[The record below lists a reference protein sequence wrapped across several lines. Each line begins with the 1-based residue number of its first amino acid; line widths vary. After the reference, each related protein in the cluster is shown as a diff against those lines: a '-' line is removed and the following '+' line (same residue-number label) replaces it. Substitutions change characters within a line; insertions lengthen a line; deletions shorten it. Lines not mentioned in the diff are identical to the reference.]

1 MDPLLK
7 FLNSI
12 AYKFPKGYPDM
23 NNEQDIV
30 IIESELKKINIEV
43 NLKEAKKPFEFLSLQ
58 AQKVAEEIINLFSY
72 SKENIKAD
80 SKNRIIILTDDSR
93 NTIFSKLEDLGF
105 ERDPNIKGSS
115 QGGVKNSEGI
125 EIIIKP
131 LSGQGAKSAG
141 KQNES
146 DFNNLINSTIEENK
160 GPITINFI
168 SGNGK
173 NLIYKNITKAQDAS
187 VAGAT
192 SFDKSDTDLLGPAE
206 PGKKGKIIVGISL
219 KKKNAVRW
227 ESSKTRPIGG
237 INIFKSFIEKVGKLG
252 SEDEVGKFDN
262 VVLQPS
268 EKQNKY
274 KLYDPV
280 NDKVLSK
287 VIVKGIPEEVLD
299 KVVFGE
305 SKNDVIVIKETFEGG
320 FKNYTFENGV
330 LTIKCSLIY
339 TDIKDIEGTDDEP
352 VFAFSNHTGQAYGI
366 EFRSFSKGAL
376 YSGDSLRGSST
387 EIDFNDLK

>member
-7 FLNSI
+7 FLNNI
-12 AYKFPKGYPDM
+12 AYKFDKGYPDM
-23 NNEQDIV
+23 NNEQDILMV
-30 IIESELKKINIEV
+30 ENELKSIGIEV
-43 NLKEAKKPFEFLSLQ
+43 NLKEAKKPFEFLSPQ
-58 AQKVAEEIINLFSY
+58 AQKVAEEIINIFSY
-72 SKENIKAD
+72 SKDNIKAD

-115 QGGVKNSEGI
+115 QGGVKNNEGI
-125 EIIIKP
+125 EIIVKP
-131 LSGQGAKSAG
+131 LSGQGVQSAG
-141 KQNES
+141 KQNEV
-146 DFNNLINSTIEENK
+146 DFNNIINSAIEENN
-160 GPITINFI
+160 GPITVNFI
-168 SGNGK
+168 SSNGK
-173 NLIYKNITKAQDAS
+173 NLTYKNVAKAQDAS
-187 VAGAT
+187 VSGAT
-192 SFDKSDTDLLGPAE
+192 DFDKSDTDLLNSE
-206 PGKKGKIIVGISL
+206 GKIIVGISL
-219 KKKNAVRW
+219 KKKNAIRW

-237 INIFKSFIEKVGKLG
+237 VNIFKSFIEKVGKLG

-262 VVLQPS
+262 VVLQPL

-305 SKNDVIVIKETFEGG
+305 SENDVIVIKETFEGG

-339 TDIKDIEGTDDEP
+339 TDIKDVEGTEDEP
-352 VFAFSNHTGQAYGI
+352 VFALSNHIGQAYGV

-376 YSGDSLRGSST
+376 YSGDNLKGSSV
-387 EIDFNDLK
+387 EIEFNDLK

>member
-1 MDPLLK
+1 MDPILK
-7 FLNSI
+7 FLNSV

-23 NNEQDIV
+23 NNEQDV
-30 IIESELKKINIEV
+30 LMVENELKSIGIEV
-43 NLKEAKKPFEFLSLQ
+43 NLKEAKKPFEFLSPQ
-58 AQKVAEEIINLFSY
+58 AQKVAEEIINIFSY
-72 SKENIKAD
+72 SKDNIKAD

-115 QGGVKNSEGI
+115 QGGVKNNEGI
-125 EIIIKP
+125 EIIVKP
-131 LSGQGAKSAG
+131 LSGQGVQSAG
-141 KQNES
+141 KQNEV
-146 DFNNLINSTIEENK
+146 DFNNIINSAIEENN
-160 GPITINFI
+160 GPITVNFI
-168 SGNGK
+168 SSNGK
-173 NLIYKNITKAQDAS
+173 NLTYKNVAKAQDAS
-187 VAGAT
+187 VSGAT
-192 SFDKSDTDLLGPAE
+192 DFDKSDTDLLNSE
-206 PGKKGKIIVGISL
+206 GKIIVGISL
-219 KKKNAVRW
+219 KKKNAIRW

-237 INIFKSFIEKVGKLG
+237 VNIFKSFIEKVGKLG

-262 VVLQPS
+262 VVLQPL

-305 SKNDVIVIKETFEGG
+305 SENDVIVIKETFEGG

-339 TDIKDIEGTDDEP
+339 TDIKDVEGTEDEP
-352 VFAFSNHTGQAYGI
+352 VFALSNHIGQAYGV

-376 YSGDSLRGSST
+376 YSGDNLKGSSV
-387 EIDFNDLK
+387 EIEFNDLK

>member
-23 NNEQDIV
+23 NNEQDILMV
-30 IIESELKKINIEV
+30 ENELKSVGVEV

-131 LSGQGAKSAG
+131 LSGQGTKSAG

-192 SFDKSDTDLLGPAE
+192 SFDKSDTDLLSEG
-206 PGKKGKIIVGISL
+206 GKIIVGISL

-227 ESSKTRPIGG
+227 ESSKTRPIEG

-339 TDIKDIEGTDDEP
+339 TDIKDIEETDDEP
-352 VFAFSNHTGQAYGI
+352 VFAFSNHIGQAYGI

>member
-7 FLNSI
+7 FLNSV

-23 NNEQDIV
+23 NNEQDV
-30 IIESELKKINIEV
+30 LMVENELKSIGIEV
-43 NLKEAKKPFEFLSLQ
+43 NLKEAKKPFEFLSPQ
-58 AQKVAEEIINLFSY
+58 AQKVAEEIINIFSY
-72 SKENIKAD
+72 SKDNIKAD

-115 QGGVKNSEGI
+115 QGGVKNNEGI
-125 EIIIKP
+125 EIIVKP
-131 LSGQGAKSAG
+131 LSGQGVQSAG
-141 KQNES
+141 KQNEA
-146 DFNNLINSTIEENK
+146 DFNNIINSAIEENN
-160 GPITINFI
+160 GPITVNFI
-168 SGNGK
+168 SSNGK
-173 NLIYKNITKAQDAS
+173 NLTYKNVAKAQDAS
-187 VAGAT
+187 VSGAT
-192 SFDKSDTDLLGPAE
+192 DFDKSDTDLLNSE
-206 PGKKGKIIVGISL
+206 GKIIVGISL
-219 KKKNAVRW
+219 KKKNAIRW

-237 INIFKSFIEKVGKLG
+237 VNIFKSFIEKVGKLG

-262 VVLQPS
+262 VVLQPL
-268 EKQNKY
+268 ERQNKY
-274 KLYDPV
+274 KLYDPI

-305 SKNDVIVIKETFEGG
+305 SENDVIVIKETFEGG

-339 TDIKDIEGTDDEP
+339 TDIKDVEGTEDEP
-352 VFAFSNHTGQAYGI
+352 VFALSNHVGQAYGV

-376 YSGDSLRGSST
+376 YSGDNLKGSSV
-387 EIDFNDLK
+387 EIEFNDLK

>member
-1 MDPLLK
+1 MDPILK
-7 FLNSI
+7 FLNSV

-23 NNEQDIV
+23 NNEQDV
-30 IIESELKKINIEV
+30 LMVENELKSIGIEV
-43 NLKEAKKPFEFLSLQ
+43 NLKEAKKPFEFLSPQ
-58 AQKVAEEIINLFSY
+58 AQKVAEEIINIFSY
-72 SKENIKAD
+72 SKDNIKAD

-115 QGGVKNSEGI
+115 QGGVKNNEGI
-125 EIIIKP
+125 EIIVKP
-131 LSGQGAKSAG
+131 LSGQGVQSAG
-141 KQNES
+141 KQNEA
-146 DFNNLINSTIEENK
+146 DFNNIINSAIEENN
-160 GPITINFI
+160 GPITVNFI
-168 SGNGK
+168 SSNGK
-173 NLIYKNITKAQDAS
+173 NLTYKNVAKAQDAS
-187 VAGAT
+187 VSGAT
-192 SFDKSDTDLLGPAE
+192 DFDKSDTDLLNSE
-206 PGKKGKIIVGISL
+206 GKIIVGISL
-219 KKKNAVRW
+219 KKKNAIRW

-237 INIFKSFIEKVGKLG
+237 VNIFKSFIEKVGKLG

-262 VVLQPS
+262 VVLQPL

-305 SKNDVIVIKETFEGG
+305 SENDVIVIKETFEGG

-339 TDIKDIEGTDDEP
+339 TDIKDVEGTEDEP
-352 VFAFSNHTGQAYGI
+352 VFALSNHVGQAYGV

-376 YSGDSLRGSST
+376 YSGDNLKGSSV
-387 EIDFNDLK
+387 EIEFNDLK